1 MKRVTWTIDVDART
15 AREAARTA
23 LRIQRDPESIAT
35 VYEVY
40 NKGSKRIVDLSGV
53 ERVRIRRLRP
63 RRPGESGA

>member
-1 MKRVTWTIDVDART
+1 MKVRWEIDVDART
-15 AREAARTA
+15 AREAARKA

-35 VYEVY
+35 VFEVRT
-40 NKGSKRIVDLSGV
+40 KRKKFIVDLSGV